1 MRRLKMILTNLKLE
15 NFKKYTSHTISFEEG
30 LIGIIGKNGSGKST
44 IFEAILFALYGEL
57 KNKGDKEIVR
67 NVNASIK
74 DVVSV
79 ELEFE
84 FETVAYKIVR
94 EFRGKTLSANAKLYK
109 NNELLITG
117 AKETTAY
124 IVKQTKM
131 NKDAFSHTLFASQK
145 ELTSLSTKKPED
157 RKKMIRKLLGL
168 EKIDYI
174 EKELVEKSRDL
185 KRDIS
190 AYIEILLS
198 ADDVKEKKEHIVK
211 HKEQVEIYT
220 QDSTK
225 KAKEIDSIK
234 LQELDIKKELEVYI
248 QTKEKKQNLFSNL
261 EILKNTINSHI
272 ANQTK
277 LANEIEHL
285 NSKQKELRGLENIKG
300 EYINLHDSIKEQ
312 EKLKEH
318 HIRKERLIEEQKNL
332 REHYKKSKE
341 TITKLEVECSA
352 HPKLVEKEKELEKI
366 IEELNLELIIL
377 KKKEEE
383 LRAQIAGEEKLISDI
398 NKKIEN
404 IKNLG
409 KESNCPTCTRPL
421 LDEYDNVISSL
432 EEIVKNSQEEKIS
445 KYKEEFEK
453 LSVQKNKQE
462 ESLKLHSKEHFEL
475 SKSLNLCESKKRD
488 LFIEQEHFTKVEAQG
503 MKNKEE
509 LQKLESYNYDSNTHT
524 SLLEKQKELKTKYE
538 YVLSLET
545 MLKRVDSLK
554 EEYEN
559 TNKNI
564 EKLSNEYN
572 EKELSYK
579 EINYDEV
586 KHKEKQ
592 KMFDEVQASKE
603 QKINVLNELKVQI
616 ATIQGQIKTIQETLD
631 NNDIQAKKVQTKK
644 DDLQDYEKIKISLG
658 LFKTKLNSKVA
669 PRISDIASTMYAQI
683 TKGKYQHIEVSND
696 FDFYIYDEG
705 KKFPIER
712 FSGGEIDL
720 ANLVLRIAIS
730 KTLSELSGASSIEF
744 LAFDE
749 VFGSQD
755 EARRMEIIEAFHTIK
770 EQYRQIF
777 LISHEMDIKEMFERV
792 VEV

>member
-1 MRRLKMILTNLKLE
+1 MILTNLKLE

-669 PRISDIASTMYAQI
+669 PRISDIASNMYAQI

>member
-1 MRRLKMILTNLKLE
+1 MILTNLKLE

-669 PRISDIASTMYAQI
+669 PRISDIASNMYAQI
-683 TKGKYQHIEVSND
+683 TKGKYLHIEVSND

>member
-1 MRRLKMILTNLKLE
+1 MILTNLKLE

-272 ANQTK
+272 VNQTK

-669 PRISDIASTMYAQI
+669 PRISDIASNMYAQI

-755 EARRMEIIEAFHTIK
+755 EARRMEILEAFHTIK

>member
-1 MRRLKMILTNLKLE
+1 MILTNLKLE
-15 NFKKYTSHTISFEEG
+15 NFKKYTSHTIGFEEG

-198 ADDVKEKKEHIVK
+198 ADDVKEKKEHIIK

-272 ANQTK
+272 VNQTK

-341 TITKLEVECSA
+341 TITKLEVECSD

-631 NNDIQAKKVQTKK
+631 NNDTQAKKVQTKK

-669 PRISDIASTMYAQI
+669 PRISDIASNMYAQI

-755 EARRMEIIEAFHTIK
+755 ETRRMEIIEAFHTIK

-777 LISHEMDIKEMFERV
+777 LISHEMEIKEMFERV